1 VCVLLQCAS
10 VCVCGT
16 GVRKLRPPW
25 CQCTYKSLQHNPLQ
39 HTTHCNTQ
47 FTARL
52 CEDTVDSTNVA
63 PHMSRSRRRAGRLQD
78 MRVACVMRHASHASA
93 SKTCVCIWSV
103 SCAHCAHDTD
113 DRQAAK
119 DCVVCTVCTRHRP
132 DAQPVFRCLSI
143 VCTLP
148 PPFRVWST
156 QWLHR

>member
-1 VCVLLQCAS
+1 VCVCVCVLLQCAS

-103 SCAHCAHDTD
+103 SCAQCLSFAACLSFAHCLHHFVCGLHSGCID
-113 DRQAAK
+113 DRVPGAMEVT
-119 DCVVCTVCTRHRP
+119 C
-132 DAQPVFRCLSI
+132 
-143 VCTLP
+143 
-148 PPFRVWST
+148 
-156 QWLHR
+156 